1 MLDRKYILD
10 NAELVKQNC
19 LNRGAS
25 ADVDKLVEL
34 ETNRRDKLQEVQEW
48 NRQANDA
55 AKQIGKEKDAEKRQ
69 GRITAARELNN
80 KNTTIWIRRFA
91 TYNPAFPTCRTP
103 TLRSA
108 KMTKRI

>member
-34 ETNRRDKLQEVQEW
+34 ETNRRDM
-48 NRQANDA
+48 
-55 AKQIGKEKDAEKRQ
+55 
-69 GRITAARELNN
+69 T
-80 KNTTIWIRRFA
+80 
-91 TYNPAFPTCRTP
+91 
-103 TLRSA
+103 TLRDP
-108 KMTKRI
+108 